1 MKIDKIIIA
10 FILIGT
16 LFSFKSDTIKITWSE
31 LAKISYIEKEINEN
45 EVMYIPVINDKIKKL
60 NKKTLKISGF
70 IIPVDENVYAL
81 SKNKYSSCF
90 FCGRAGPES
99 IIGLTFKGKIPVL
112 KTDDFIT
119 VIGEFKVNDKNP
131 DDWVYSM
138 IKVII
143 VN

>member
-1 MKIDKIIIA
+1 MKINK
-10 FILIGT
+10 ILIGMIVVSS
-16 LFSFKSDTIKITWSE
+16 LFSFKSDTIKITWNE
-31 LAKISYIEKEINEN
+31 LAKIDYFEKEISEY
-45 EVMYIPVINDKIKKL
+45 EIMYVPIISDKIKKL

-70 IIPVDENVYAL
+70 VIPVDDNVYAL

-90 FCGRAGPES
+90 FCGKAGPES
-99 IIGLTFKGKIPVL
+99 VIGLTFKSKIPL
-112 KTDDFIT
+112 FKTDDFIT

-143 VN
+143 VK

>member
-1 MKIDKIIIA
+1 MKINK
-10 FILIGT
+10 ILIGMIVVSS
-16 LFSFKSDTIKITWSE
+16 LFSFKSDTIKITWNE
-31 LAKISYIEKEINEN
+31 LAKIDYFEKEISEY
-45 EVMYIPVINDKIKKL
+45 EIMYIPIISDKIKKL

-70 IIPVDENVYAL
+70 VIPVDDNVYAL

-90 FCGRAGPES
+90 FCGKAGPES
-99 IIGLTFKGKIPVL
+99 VIGLTFKGKIPL
-112 KTDDFIT
+112 FKTDDFIT

-143 VN
+143 VK

>member
-1 MKIDKIIIA
+1 MKINK
-10 FILIGT
+10 ILIGMIVVSS
-16 LFSFKSDTIKITWSE
+16 LFSFKSDTIKITWNE
-31 LAKISYIEKEINEN
+31 LAKIDYFEKEISEY
-45 EVMYIPVINDKIKKL
+45 EIMYVPIISDKIKKL

-70 IIPVDENVYAL
+70 VIPVDDNVYAL

-90 FCGRAGPES
+90 FCGKAGPES
-99 IIGLTFKGKIPVL
+99 VIGLTFKGKIPL
-112 KTDDFIT
+112 FKTDDFIT

-143 VN
+143 VK